1 MKEKIKMPISFHG
14 NFNISVVEGDTEKKG
29 RCQKLFIKSL
39 PEDYKKDAKVVP
51 THRVTYFDWGCR
63 YLIEGKLVDNEDDH
77 VSFESLGKVYK
88 FSPAQEEHK

>member
-14 NFNISVVEGDTEKKG
+14 DFNISIKDGESEKKG
-29 RCQKLFIKSL
+29 HCQKLFIKAL
-39 PEDYKKDAKVVP
+39 PEDYKKDAAEIP

-88 FSPAQEEHK
+88 FSPTH